1 MITFR
6 DLGVSEAL
14 IEVLA
19 DKNIKAPTPIQ
30 QQAIPKILVGTD
42 ILGVAPTGTGKTL
55 AYLLPILMQLDKERR
70 EAQAV
75 VLAPTY
81 ELAMQITT
89 EARDLSQKADL
100 GIRVQGLIGGAN
112 IARQIDKLREK
123 PQLVVG
129 SAGRI
134 LELARKG
141 KLKLTGVRFLVLDEF
156 DRLLD
161 DQNDMMTADVVK
173 LLPQD
178 RQALMFSATDPK
190 KARERASFLGHPER
204 IEIEQSAEEIAA
216 CHHYFVTV
224 PFREKIER
232 VRKLT
237 RSLPIDRGLVF
248 INRTFAA
255 EQTLAK
261 LRYEGIR
268 AESLLGKDAK
278 QSRQSAIAAIKGG
291 RAQLL
296 LSTDLAARG
305 LDIPAVDYI
314 INLDFPESAQ
324 VYQHRA
330 GRTARAGHQGAV
342 ITLIDFKEAVKLE
355 QLGKKLGIEFERL
368 PRAAAP
374 SAHRP
379 AKQRGPRS
387 ARPTKGVKAVKPIRE
402 IKADKSAKGS
412 HKKQYKKQ

>member
-112 IARQIDKLREK
+112 IARQIDKLKEK

-402 IKADKSAKGS
+402 IKADKSAKRP
-412 HKKQYKKQ
+412 HKKR

>member
-112 IARQIDKLREK
+112 IARQIDKLKEK
-123 PQLVVG
+123 PQIVVG

-204 IEIEQSAEEIAA
+204 IEIEQSAEEMAA

-237 RSLPIDRGLVF
+237 RSLPIERGLVF

-305 LDIPAVDYI
+305 LDIPAVDYV

-387 ARPTKGVKAVKPIRE
+387 ARPAKAVKAAKAVKPIRE
-402 IKADKSAKGS
+402 IKADKSAKRP
-412 HKKQYKKQ
+412 HKKQ

>member
-1 MITFR
+1 MKTFR

-30 QQAIPKILVGTD
+30 QQAIPKIFAGMD

-81 ELAMQITT
+81 ELAMQITA
-89 EARDLSQKADL
+89 EARDLSQKAGL
-100 GIRVQGLIGGAN
+100 GIRVQGIIGGAN
-112 IARQIDKLREK
+112 IARQIDKLKEK

-161 DQNDMMTADVVK
+161 DQNDMTTADVVK

-237 RSLPIDRGLVF
+237 RSLPIERGLVF

-305 LDIPAVDYI
+305 LDIPAVDYV
-314 INLDFPESAQ
+314 INLDFPESPQ

-387 ARPTKGVKAVKPIRE
+387 ARPTKAVKAVKPIRE
-402 IKADKSAKGS
+402 IKADKSAKRPR
-412 HKKQYKKQ
+412 KKQ

>member
-112 IARQIDKLREK
+112 IARQIDKLKEK
-123 PQLVVG
+123 PQIVVG

-190 KARERASFLGHPER
+190 KERERASFLGHPEL
-204 IEIEQSAEEIAA
+204 IEIEQSAEEMAA

-237 RSLPIDRGLVF
+237 RSLPIERGLVF

-305 LDIPAVDYI
+305 LDIPAVDYV

-355 QLGKKLGIEFERL
+355 QLGKKLSIEFERL

-387 ARPTKGVKAVKPIRE
+387 ARPAKAVKAAKAVKPIRE
-402 IKADKSAKGS
+402 IKADKSAKRP
-412 HKKQYKKQ
+412 HKKQ

>member
-30 QQAIPKILVGTD
+30 QQAIPKILAGTD

-112 IARQIDKLREK
+112 IARQIDKLKEK

-141 KLKLTGVRFLVLDEF
+141 KLKLTGVRFL
-156 DRLLD
+156 LLD

-190 KARERASFLGHPER
+190 KERERASFLGHPER

-237 RSLPIDRGLVF
+237 RSLPIERGLVF

-305 LDIPAVDYI
+305 LDIPAVDYV

-379 AKQRGPRS
+379 ARQRGPRS
-387 ARPTKGVKAVKPIRE
+387 ARPAKAVKAAKAVKPIRE
-402 IKADKSAKGS
+402 IKADKSAKRP
-412 HKKQYKKQ
+412 HKKQ

>member
-112 IARQIDKLREK
+112 IARQIDKLKEK

-190 KARERASFLGHPER
+190 KERERASFLGHPER

>member
-112 IARQIDKLREK
+112 IARQIDKLKEK

-190 KARERASFLGHPER
+190 KERERASFLGHPER

-237 RSLPIDRGLVF
+237 RSLPIERGLVF

-305 LDIPAVDYI
+305 LDIPAVDYV

-387 ARPTKGVKAVKPIRE
+387 ARPAKAVKAAKAVKPIRE
-402 IKADKSAKGS
+402 IKADKSAKRP
-412 HKKQYKKQ
+412 HKKQ